1 MNFMW
6 SFNSS
11 GCHCCVGKQAL
22 ILALALISFSLSIE
36 RIKSIMLILYLL
48 LACPQSFVISL
59 LLLIWC
65 NVMKCLEA
73 ALGACLAGAT
83 GVGATSRSPL
93 KHIRLSRQAG
103 RWGLGD
109 LGDSREQPQTERQGD
124 RCLRGG
130 RDHPLRRQ
138 HPPTLITLRG
148 LSFTCMCNYTPPCP
162 TPLPRNLSQHLIPTG
177 RAPQGGLCSDRPPR
191 PEGLLRVTTIQVW
204 PPTSIKD
211 P

>member
-1 MNFMW
+1 
-6 SFNSS
+6 
-11 GCHCCVGKQAL
+11 
-22 ILALALISFSLSIE
+22 
-36 RIKSIMLILYLL
+36 
-48 LACPQSFVISL
+48 
-59 LLLIWC
+59 
-65 NVMKCLEA
+65 MKCLEA

-191 PEGLLRVTTIQVW
+191 PEGPLRVTTIQVW